1 MRRREPPHAAIIGSM
16 VRARHCALVAAT
28 LVAGGCGGETA
39 VRPTAT
45 TPPPSAQPR
54 AAPNPLDPPAN
65 VPQKATGKAG
75 AESVRVIE
83 AWARALRRGEIEKA
97 ARYFSLPSKFQNATP
112 VLTIDIPAER
122 VAINEALP
130 CGAVPV
136 KLGSAGA
143 FTIVTFKL
151 VERVGG
157 DCSSAAGAKARSA
170 IRVAD
175 RHIREWYR
183 LPDEPGG
190 NGSQE
195 PDGSTPVV

>member
-1 MRRREPPHAAIIGSM
+1 M
-16 VRARHCALVAAT
+16 VRVRHCALVAAT
-28 LVAGGCGGETA
+28 LLAGGCGGGGDKAGTA
-39 VRPTAT
+39 TTTAT
-45 TPPPSAQPR
+45 TPPAATQPK
-54 AAPNPLDPPAN
+54 AGPGPLDPPAN
-65 VPQKATGKAG
+65 VPQRATGRADPSS
-75 AESVRVIE
+75 ARVIR
-83 AWARALRRGEIEKA
+83 AWARTLRRGDVEKA

-122 VAINEALP
+122 IAINQALP

-136 KLGSAGA
+136 KLGSAGE
-143 FTIVTFKL
+143 FTIVTFRL
-151 VERVGG
+151 VERTGG
-157 DCSSAAGAKARSA
+157 DCSAAAGAKARTA

-175 RHIREWYR
+175 GQIREWYR

>member
-1 MRRREPPHAAIIGSM
+1 M
-16 VRARHCALVAAT
+16 VRARHCALLAAM
-28 LVAGGCGGETA
+28 LVIAGCGGGSGKSAVTTA
-39 VRPTAT
+39 K
-45 TPPPSAQPR
+45 TPPASTQPK

-65 VPQKATGKAG
+65 VPQQATGKAD
-75 AESVRVIE
+75 AESARVIR
-83 AWARALRRGEIEKA
+83 AWARTLRRGQVEKA

-122 VAINEALP
+122 IAVNQALP
-130 CGAVPV
+130 CGAVPI
-136 KLGSAGA
+136 KLGSAGV
-143 FTIVTFKL
+143 FTIVTFRL
-151 VERVGG
+151 VERRGG
-157 DCSSAAGAKARSA
+157 DCSAAAGAKARSA

-175 RHIREWYR
+175 GHIREWYR